1 MGIHIFKPGGC
12 YFVIKLKNHTSELVA
27 LLNKLNKSMTY
38 SNISFNIILW
48 IFEQQFTVFLKD

>member
-1 MGIHIFKPGGC
+1 M
-12 YFVIKLKNHTSELVA
+12 IKLKNHTSELVA